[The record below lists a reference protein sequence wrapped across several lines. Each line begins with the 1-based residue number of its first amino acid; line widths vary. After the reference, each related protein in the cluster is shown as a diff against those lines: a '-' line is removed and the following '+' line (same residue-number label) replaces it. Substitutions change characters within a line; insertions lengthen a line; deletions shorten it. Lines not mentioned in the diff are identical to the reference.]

1 MAIYKYTLLPT
12 VLDPLLVIASSKGLV
27 RIEFLQKGYQSHTRA
42 HQLVKELDPAAT
54 LRQNSNAFKKL
65 HRQLASYFTGQLE
78 QFDMPVDLR
87 GSDFQVDVW
96 TNMLTIPF
104 GKLDTYGRVAK
115 DIGRPAA
122 TRAVGQ
128 AAAMNPLPLVVPCHR
143 VIGSNGKLV
152 GFAGGVHV
160 KAQLLRL
167 EGHTV
172 SAAMRISMPELF

>member
-42 HQLVKELDPAAT
+42 HQLVKELDPSAT

-96 TNMLTIPF
+96 NNMLTIP
-104 GKLDTYGRVAK
+104 
-115 DIGRPAA
+115 
-122 TRAVGQ
+122 
-128 AAAMNPLPLVVPCHR
+128 
-143 VIGSNGKLV
+143 
-152 GFAGGVHV
+152 
-160 KAQLLRL
+160 
-167 EGHTV
+167 
-172 SAAMRISMPELF
+172 